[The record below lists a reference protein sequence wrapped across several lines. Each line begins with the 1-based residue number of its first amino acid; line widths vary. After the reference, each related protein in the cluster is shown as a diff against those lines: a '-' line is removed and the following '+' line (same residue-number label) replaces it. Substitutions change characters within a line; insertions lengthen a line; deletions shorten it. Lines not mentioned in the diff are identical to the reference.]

1 MMIGVLE
8 KDNSFDLNVPEEPTE
23 EEEQKE
29 LKEEK
34 EEVKVR
40 QVPILMEDGRRVVHK
55 KTVKNGDSSI
65 PNLSADFQRDIEDFV
80 QKRDGDGRRT
90 CSSMAKSGTLSK
102 QPGLSI
108 RRLEG

>member
-34 EEVKVR
+34 GLEKESKIINFITAVKIAR
-40 QVPILMEDGRRVVHK
+40 
-55 KTVKNGDSSI
+55 
-65 PNLSADFQRDIEDFV
+65 
-80 QKRDGDGRRT
+80 
-90 CSSMAKSGTLSK
+90 
-102 QPGLSI
+102 
-108 RRLEG
+108 